1 MSRAAHIENA
11 EVLLRALRNPHII
24 IKMFRA
30 LDGLQLVMDRMESI
44 DSGTDRYLQ
53 TSVAVAAGRT
63 AFKEARGEA

>member
-1 MSRAAHIENA
+1 MTRAAHIENA
-11 EVLLRALRNPHII
+11 EVLMRTLRNPHII
-24 IKMFRA
+24 IALFRA

-63 AFKEARGEA
+63 ALKEARGEA